1 MKGLQWAVLCTGFLC
16 GQAWALSLDEALLR
30 AGNAPEVA
38 ASRAGVA
45 ASAETLKAAGQL
57 PDPRIVLT
65 LDELSLEGDSRY
77 HLGDSKRMIGLMQS
91 IPPASRREAQ
101 RRQAEAMLE
110 ADGRMHEFT
119 RLTARQE
126 ASLAWI
132 QLYFLTKKEA
142 LLRQQANE
150 IQLRQKATTAALA
163 GGGGADAA
171 LESLLDKQS
180 LDDDFDL
187 LRRDIRLAHARLA
200 RWIGPF
206 PASEMATGD
215 LPVWLNTPANTN
227 TAAIRRN
234 TENESENESAQD
246 EEAELSASRARI
258 GVANAE
264 LMMAESDKTPDW
276 DVELGMGQDAMG
288 KAMMMAKVNF
298 SLPVFTSSRQNP
310 RIAAARLNLEKTEAE
325 HALRRVE
332 FQRQREELL
341 AEEAALNQRLNR
353 LNGETLPLLERKVAL
368 NEAAFSGG
376 RGSASAFILA
386 RENRLSTQIRA
397 LEFEAERCAVRARL
411 YFLQQRGG
419 DKNDE

>member
-1 MKGLQWAVLCTGFLC
+1 MKALQWAVLCTGFLC
-16 GQAWALSLDEALLR
+16 GQAWALSLDEALQR

-38 ASRAGVA
+38 ASRAGAA
-45 ASAETLKAAGQL
+45 ASAEALKAAGQL

-65 LDELSLEGDSRY
+65 LDEFSLEGDSRY
-77 HLGDSKRMIGLMQS
+77 HLGDSKRMLGLMQS

-110 ADGRMHEFT
+110 ADGRMHAFT

-142 LLRQQANE
+142 LLKQQADE
-150 IQLRQKATTAALA
+150 IQLRQKATTATLA
-163 GGGGADAA
+163 GGGGADGA
-171 LESLLDKQS
+171 LESLLDKQT

-187 LRRDIRLAHARLA
+187 LRRAIRLAHARLA

-206 PASEMATGD
+206 PETETATGE
-215 LPVWLNTPANTN
+215 LPVWLNTSPN
-227 TAAIRRN
+227 AASVRR
-234 TENESENESAQD
+234 EAASGNESASEAPLD

-264 LMMAESDKTPDW
+264 LLMAESDKAPDW
-276 DVELGMGQDAMG
+276 DVELGMGKDAMG

-298 SLPVFTSSRQNP
+298 ALPIFASSRQNP
-310 RIAAARLNLEKTEAE
+310 RIAAARLNLVKTEAE
-325 HALRRVE
+325 HAMRRVE

-341 AEEAALNQRLNR
+341 AEETALNQRLKR
-353 LNGETLPLLERKVAL
+353 LNEETLPLLERKVAL

-376 RGSASAFILA
+376 RGSAAAFIQA
-386 RENRLSTQIRA
+386 RESRLSTRIRA
-397 LEFEAERCAVRARL
+397 LEFEAERCSVRAKL

-419 DKNDE
+419 DKNDD

>member
-1 MKGLQWAVLCTGFLC
+1 MKALQWAMLCTGFLC
-16 GQAWALSLDEALLR
+16 GQVWALSLDEALLR

-38 ASRAGVA
+38 ASRAGAA
-45 ASAETLKAAGQL
+45 ASAEARKAAGQL
-57 PDPRIVLT
+57 PDPRVVLT
-65 LDELSLEGDSRY
+65 LDDFSLEGDSRY
-77 HLGDSKRMIGLMQS
+77 HLSDSKRMLGLMQS

-101 RRQAEAMLE
+101 RQQAQAMVE
-110 ADGRMHEFT
+110 ADERMHEFT
-119 RLTARQE
+119 RLAARQE

-132 QLYFLTKKEA
+132 QLYFLAQKED
-142 LLRQQANE
+142 LLRQQADA
-150 IQLRQKATTAALA
+150 IQLRQKASTAALA

-206 PASEMATGD
+206 PETETATGA
-215 LPVWLNTPANTN
+215 LPAWLNTPVN
-227 TAAIRRN
+227 TASSGHTA
-234 TENESENESAQD
+234 ESGDALD
-246 EEAELSASRARI
+246 AEAELSASRARI

-264 LMMAESDKTPDW
+264 LQLAESDKAADW

-288 KAMMMAKVNF
+288 KAMMMAKINF

-310 RIAAARLNLEKTEAE
+310 RIAAARLNLVKTEAE
-325 HALRRVE
+325 HAMRREE

-341 AEEAALNQRLNR
+341 AEEVALSQRIKR
-353 LNGETLPLLERKVAL
+353 LKEETLPLLERKVAL

-376 RGSASAFILA
+376 RGSAATFIQA

-397 LEFEAERCAVRARL
+397 LEFEAERSAVRAKL